1 MIELN
6 KRINQV
12 FSPDPRINKIMAS
25 EKLYPYE
32 AMFEIW
38 EVMYDLMKQD
48 RRKAKSI
55 GHLLTAPSHS
65 GKTTL
70 IKEFIYA
77 YLNNVEGASEPDI
90 LYFSLIDRATLKSV
104 MARLCRKLKIC
115 DVPTTKR
122 QLDNIHTSV
131 LIDKAVAKLRDY
143 KILLIFDE
151 FEKLYQVSSENRG
164 EILAGF
170 HTLANDSG
178 CPIILVGIE
187 GVNQIL
193 SNLDSDK
200 YSWLIPTFSSRFPEY
215 KLPNWKDSPDFV
227 QLLFSIDRDLLLRPE
242 KSVVPFYRD
251 DEVRELILELTEGQ
265 LGKIILLLKWTAR
278 SILRKEQDEVITKQR
293 ILETA
298 ESLRSVGWDINKLED
313 LGIK

>member
-6 KRINQV
+6 KRIDQV
-12 FSPDPRINKIMAS
+12 FHPDSRIEMIIGS

-38 EVMYDLMKQD
+38 EIIYDLMKQD
-48 RRKAKSI
+48 RRKAKSV
-55 GHLLTAPSHS
+55 GHLITAPSHS

-70 IKEFIYA
+70 IKEFIVA
-77 YLNNVEGASEPDI
+77 YLSNVKNASETDI

-104 MARLCRKLKIC
+104 MARLCRKLKIP
-115 DVPTTKR
+115 DVPTSKR

-131 LIDKAVAKLRDY
+131 LLDKTVAKLKDY
-143 KILLIFDE
+143 NILLIFDE

-178 CPIILVGIE
+178 CPIILVGVE

-193 SNLDSDK
+193 SNLNDDK
-200 YSWLIPTFSSRFPEY
+200 YSWLIPTFGSRFPEY
-215 KLPNWKDSPDFV
+215 KLPIWEDSIEFG
-227 QLLFSIDRDLLLRPE
+227 QLLMSIYQDLLLRPD
-242 KSVVPFYRD
+242 KTIIPFYKDVKIRK
-251 DEVRELILELTEGQ
+251 LILDLTNGQ

-278 SILRKEQDEVITKQR
+278 SIIRKGEDEVITKQR
-293 ILETA
+293 LLETA
-298 ESLRSVGWDINKLED
+298 ESLQSVGWDVSKIE
-313 LGIK
+313 GIM